1 MCEQFRSEPILEEIP
16 VDYSDLPEDCH
27 NAISL
32 YNILP
37 DKFDGFSGIYFGKDF
52 SGVGDIMDAIN
63 ITDKYH
69 TFLFL
74 NIMIDVSK
82 KQFAD
87 AQKRSNK

>member
-1 MCEQFRSEPILEEIP
+1 MCEQLRSEPIPEEIP

-27 NAISL
+27 NAIAL

-37 DKFDGFSGIYFGKDF
+37 DKFDGFAGIYFGKDF

-63 ITDKYH
+63 ISDKYH